1 MNEELG
7 HNSITPEIADQL
19 NKVVERVETL
29 AEERATLGED
39 IKEVYGVARSKGL
52 NTTVIRQVIARRKK
66 GREKV
71 DETDGLIDLY
81 ESALARELAS

>member
-1 MNEELG
+1 MTEELG

-29 AEERATLGED
+29 AEEKANLGED
-39 IKEVYGVARSKGL
+39 IKEVYLVARNKGL

-71 DETDGLIDLY
+71 DETDGLIEIY